1 MSPADPPL
9 RIEVDSAFGS
19 GDVAEPRRLRI
30 GHAVYEVVEIMDRW
44 YEGPRRAGGP
54 VRHYFKVRSR
64 SAAVFLLVHD
74 LATDTWGVVQACGP
88 ERPPGTS
95 GPPP

>member
-1 MSPADPPL
+1 MSPADAPL
-9 RIEVDSAFGS
+9 RIAVDAVFNS
-19 GDVAEPRRLRI
+19 GDVAEPRRLRV
-30 GHAVYEVVEIMDRW
+30 GHAVYEVVEIVDRW

-64 SAAVFLLVHD
+64 SDAVFLLVHD
-74 LATDTWGVVQACGP
+74 LAADTWGMVQACGP
-88 ERPPGTS
+88 EHPPGT